1 VDKAHFG
8 KTHVSGPENSI
19 PRELRCAVSGVR
31 IREKDTAKRYQIE
44 LLSISV
50 LVWARECM
58 ADIQGDLGHGRN
70 AGASTQIDAT
80 LAAFLVIVPAAF

>member
-1 VDKAHFG
+1 MDKVHFG

-80 LAAFLVIVPAAF
+80 LAAFFVVVPPAF